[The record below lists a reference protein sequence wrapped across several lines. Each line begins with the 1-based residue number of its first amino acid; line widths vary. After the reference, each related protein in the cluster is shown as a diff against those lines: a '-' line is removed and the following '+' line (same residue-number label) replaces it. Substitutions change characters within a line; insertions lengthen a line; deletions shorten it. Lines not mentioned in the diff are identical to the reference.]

1 MISLGRIALAGTLAL
16 GITGAALAAPNTMNH
31 MTNAMSA
38 HAMTINMGAQ
48 NGSKQSG
55 QAWLKD
61 TRGGLWVKVM
71 LHNEPKG
78 ASEPAHIHMGTCA
91 KLNPAPWKPLSNVV
105 GGNSVT
111 TLKGVTIAAIK
122 KGRFAINAHQSAM
135 NLKRYVSC
143 GDL

>member
-1 MISLGRIALAGTLAL
+1 MMSLGKFAICAGLALAVSGV
-16 GITGAALAAPNTMNH
+16 ALAAPNTINH
-31 MTNAMSA
+31 MTNAMST

-48 NGSKQSG
+48 NKSRQDG

-61 TRGGLWVKVM
+61 TPGGLWVKVM
-71 LHNEPKG
+71 VHNEPRG

-91 KLNPAPWKPLSNVV
+91 KLNPAPSKALSNIV

-111 TLKGVTIAAIK
+111 TLKGVTIAWIK
-122 KGRFAINAHQSAM
+122 KGHYAINGHQSAA
-135 NLKRYVSC
+135 NLKHYVTC